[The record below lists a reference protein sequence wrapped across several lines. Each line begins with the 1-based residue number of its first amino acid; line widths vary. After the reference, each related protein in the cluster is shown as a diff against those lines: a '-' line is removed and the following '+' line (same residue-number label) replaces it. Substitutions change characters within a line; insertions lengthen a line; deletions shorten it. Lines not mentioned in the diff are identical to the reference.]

1 MTYGR
6 QAGFHQH
13 ADRLVQMLLGEATQ
27 FVVAD
32 HLTVNA
38 VDVVSVGIGSDL
50 GGHDDHRAV
59 GVVGDVAAH

>member
-1 MTYGR
+1 
-6 QAGFHQH
+6 
-13 ADRLVQMLLGEATQ
+13 MLLGAATQ

-38 VDVVSVGIGSDL
+38 ANVMSVGIGSDL
-50 GGHDDHRAV
+50 GGHDDHRAA